1 MQFFVEA
8 PMGYYTLR
16 VSKARKSKSE
26 AQLGAI
32 FGLMI
37 ERVIAFCDDN
47 GWDTSAFLREMVRD
61 DLPTGVAPSKDLIKD
76 LLYDLCPIFNDDG
89 KRITLSQSD
98 TKQAAE
104 FYTNCTTL
112 LASRGIYV
120 PDPDPNYG
128 IHQKKTTGKRQDH
141 TKSCRLMGNQEV
153 GRADMGTPPWR
164 NK

>member
-1 MQFFVEA
+1 MESKIEITGIQKVEGQKMRFPRGARERLMQFFVEA
-8 PMGYYTLR
+8 PTGYYTLR
-16 VSKARKSKSE
+16 VSRARKSKSE

-47 GWDTSAFLREMVRD
+47 GWDTSDFLREMVRD

-76 LLYDLCPIFNDDG
+76 LLYSLCPIYNEDG

-120 PDPDPNYG
+120 PDPDPNW
-128 IHQKKTTGKRQDH
+128 KDK
-141 TKSCRLMGNQEV
+141 L
-153 GRADMGTPPWR
+153 
-164 NK
+164 

>member
-1 MQFFVEA
+1 MDSKIEIAGMQKVDGQKMRFPRGARERLMQFLIEA
-8 PMGYYTLR
+8 PTGYYTLKIN
-16 VSKARKSKSE
+16 KARQSKSE

-37 ERVIAFCDDN
+37 ERVIAFCNDN

-61 DLPTGVAPSKDLIKD
+61 DLPTGVAPSKELIKD
-76 LLYDLCPIFNDDG
+76 LLYSLCPIYNEDG

-112 LASRGIYV
+112 LASRGICI
-120 PDPDPNYG
+120 PPPDPNW
-128 IHQKKTTGKRQDH
+128 KDK
-141 TKSCRLMGNQEV
+141 L
-153 GRADMGTPPWR
+153 
-164 NK
+164 